1 MRFKYYK
8 IISDSFNSDYIL
20 IKKIKCALMNL
31 YILHLVVNNRY
42 VINAIVVKMLHDIL
56 AKDVQF
62 KLIWLSA
69 RFVTGS
75 FVPYAMKLF
84 TQINSKVM
92 SEHLFTILM
101 MKSPSKCNKYI
112 YLMNIALRHNKL

>member
-1 MRFKYYK
+1 
-8 IISDSFNSDYIL
+8 
-20 IKKIKCALMNL
+20 MNL

-42 VINAIVVKMLHDIL
+42 VINAIVAKMLHDIL

-75 FVPYAMKLF
+75 FALCVMKPF
-84 TQINSKVM
+84 TQINLNLMNV
-92 SEHLFTILM
+92 HPFTILM
-101 MKSPSKCNKYI
+101 MK
-112 YLMNIALRHNKL
+112 